1 MYKDDNTW
9 LDADRL
15 PTMDELCDFF
25 KTHDFTTLQVYG
37 EGELD
42 HEDNAGIAYVAS
54 VFNEKWDELAREK
67 GLRGHISC
75 YDKNENPLMLLRNGT
90 SQVVSEAVYKL
101 ICENPDGVTQIIE
114 QFSSAFGNTEKADE
128 LLSKSIDTVL
138 DAMQFSEVAGI
149 VQSVPAHEDFSHK
162 QQNFPAADFD
172 RKWNHSRAKVTVESV
187 DEIDEQTAYAED
199 VSEIVFANERFA
211 NFWGSLSE
219 EDQTILMYSMNNM
232 TQAEIAEK
240 MGFKTHSAVGKRLA
254 KLKQKFIEA

>member
-1 MYKDDNTW
+1 MYKDDNT
-9 LDADRL
+9 LIDMDRI
-15 PTMDELCDFF
+15 PNMDELRESF

-42 HEDNAGIAYVAS
+42 HEDNAEIAYVAS
-54 VFNEKWDELAREK
+54 IFNEKWDELAREK

-101 ICENPDGVTQIIE
+101 ICENPDGVAQIIE

-128 LLSKSIDTVL
+128 LLTKSIDTVL
-138 DAMQFSEVAGI
+138 DTMQFSELTGI

-219 EDQTILMYSMNNM
+219 EDQTILMYSMNGM

-240 MGFKTHSAVGKRLA
+240 MGFKTHSAVGKRLS

>member
-1 MYKDDNTW
+1 MYKDDNT
-9 LDADRL
+9 LIDMDRI
-15 PTMDELCDFF
+15 PNMDELRESF
-25 KTHDFTTLQVYG
+25 KAHDFTTLQIYG

-42 HEDNAGIAYVAS
+42 HEDNAEIAYIAS
-54 VFNEKWDELAREK
+54 TFNEKWDELAREK

-90 SQVVSEAVYKL
+90 SQIVSEAVYKL

-128 LLSKSIDTVL
+128 LLEKSIDTVME
-138 DAMQFSEVAGI
+138 AMQFGEIASI
-149 VQSVPAHEDFSHK
+149 VQSEPAHEDFSHK

-172 RKWNHSRAKVTVESV
+172 RKWNHSRAKVVVESV
-187 DEIDEQTAYAED
+187 EEIDEQTAYAED
-199 VSEIVFANERFA
+199 VSEIVFANERFTK
-211 NFWGSLSE
+211 FWGDLSE
-219 EDQTILMYSMNNM
+219 DDKTILMYAMNGM

-254 KLKQKFIEA
+254 KLKQKFIAA

>member
-1 MYKDDNTW
+1 MYKDDNT
-9 LDADRL
+9 LIDMDRI
-15 PTMDELCDFF
+15 PNMDELRESF

-42 HEDNAGIAYVAS
+42 HEDNAEIAYVAS
-54 VFNEKWDELAREK
+54 IFNEKWDELAREK

-128 LLSKSIDTVL
+128 LLSKSIDTVME
-138 DAMQFSEVAGI
+138 AMRFGELASI
-149 VQSVPAHEDFSHK
+149 VQSEPAHEDFSHK
-162 QQNFPAADFD
+162 QQNFPAADFE
-172 RKWNHSRAKVTVESV
+172 RKWNHSRAKVVVESV
-187 DEIDEQTAYAED
+187 EEIDEQTAYAED

-211 NFWGSLSE
+211 SFWGSLSE
-219 EDQTILMYSMNNM
+219 EDQTILMYAMNGM

>member
-1 MYKDDNTW
+1 MYKDDMTLINMS
-9 LDADRL
+9 RI
-15 PTMDELCDFF
+15 PTMDELREFF
-25 KTHDFTTLQVYG
+25 KTHDFSTLQVYG

-42 HEDNAGIAYVAS
+42 HEDNAEIAYVAS
-54 VFNEKWDELAREK
+54 LFNEKWDELAKEK

-90 SQVVSEAVYKL
+90 SKVVSEAVYKL
-101 ICENPDGVTQIIE
+101 IDENPDCAAQIIE

-128 LLSKSIDTVL
+128 LLTKSIDTVL
-138 DAMQFSEVAGI
+138 DTMQFSELASI

-172 RKWNHSRAKVTVESV
+172 RKWNHSRAKVVVESV

-199 VSEIVFANERFA
+199 VSEIVFANERFT

-219 EDQTILMYSMNNM
+219 DDKTILMYAMNGM
-232 TQAEIAEK
+232 TQAEIAKK

>member
-1 MYKDDNTW
+1 MYKDDNT
-9 LDADRL
+9 LIDMDRI
-15 PTMDELCDFF
+15 PNMEELRESF

-42 HEDNAGIAYVAS
+42 HEDNAGIAYIAS
-54 VFNEKWDELAREK
+54 TFNEKWDELAREK

-101 ICENPDGVTQIIE
+101 ICENPDGVAQIIE

-128 LLSKSIDTVL
+128 LLTKSINTAL
-138 DAMQFSEVAGI
+138 ETMQFSELASI

-187 DEIDEQTAYAED
+187 EEIDEQTAYAED

-211 NFWGSLSE
+211 NFWGSLS
-219 EDQTILMYSMNNM
+219 DDDKTILMYAMNGM

-254 KLKQKFIEA
+254 KLKQKFIKA

>member
-1 MYKDDNTW
+1 MYRDDMALVNMNGV
-9 LDADRL
+9 
-15 PTMDELCDFF
+15 PTMDELREFF
-25 KTHDFTTLQVYG
+25 KAHDFSTLQVYG

-42 HEDNAGIAYVAS
+42 HEDNAEIAYIAS
-54 VFNEKWDELAREK
+54 TFNEKWDELAREK

-90 SQVVSEAVYKL
+90 SQIVSEAVYKL

-128 LLSKSIDTVL
+128 LLSKSMDTVM
-138 DAMQFSEVAGI
+138 DVMKFGEVASI
-149 VQSVPAHEDFSHK
+149 VQSEPAHEDFSHK

-211 NFWGSLSE
+211 NFWGSLS
-219 EDQTILMYSMNNM
+219 DDDKTILMYAMNGM

-254 KLKQKFIEA
+254 KLKQKFIKA

>member
-1 MYKDDNTW
+1 MYKDDNT
-9 LDADRL
+9 LIDMDRI
-15 PTMDELCDFF
+15 PNMDELRESF
-25 KTHDFTTLQVYG
+25 KAHDFTTLQVYG

-42 HEDNAGIAYVAS
+42 HEDNAEIAYVAS

-75 YDKNENPLMLLRNGT
+75 YDKNENPFMLLRNGT

-101 ICENPDGVTQIIE
+101 ICENPDGVAQIIE
-114 QFSSAFGNTEKADE
+114 QFSSTFGNTEKADE
-128 LLSKSIDTVL
+128 LLTKSIDTAL
-138 DAMQFSEVAGI
+138 DAMQFSELAGI
-149 VQSVPAHEDFSHK
+149 VQRVPAHEDFSHK

-211 NFWGSLSE
+211 SFWGSLSE
-219 EDQTILMYSMNNM
+219 DDQTILMYAMNGM

>member
-1 MYKDDNTW
+1 MYKDDMALINMNGV
-9 LDADRL
+9 
-15 PTMDELCDFF
+15 PTMDELREFF
-25 KTHDFTTLQVYG
+25 KSHDFSTLQVYG

-42 HEDNAGIAYVAS
+42 HEDNAEIAYIAS
-54 VFNEKWDELAREK
+54 TFNEKWDELAREE

-101 ICENPDGVTQIIE
+101 IDENPDCAAQIIE
-114 QFSSAFGNTEKADE
+114 QFSSAFGNTEKPDE
-128 LLSKSIDTVL
+128 LLTKSIDTVL
-138 DAMQFSEVAGI
+138 DAMQFSELAGI

-232 TQAEIAEK
+232 TQVEIAEK

>member
-1 MYKDDNTW
+1 MYRDDNTW
-9 LDADRL
+9 FDADRL
-15 PTMDELCDFF
+15 PTMGELCEFF

-42 HEDNAGIAYVAS
+42 HEDNAEIAYVAS
-54 VFNEKWDELAREK
+54 VFNEKWDELAKEK

-90 SQVVSEAVYKL
+90 SKVVSEAVYKL
-101 ICENPDGVTQIIE
+101 IDENPDCAAQIIE

-128 LLSKSIDTVL
+128 LLSKSIDTIL
-138 DAMQFSEVAGI
+138 DTMQFSELAGI
-149 VQSVPAHEDFSHK
+149 VQNVPTHEDFSHK

-211 NFWGSLSE
+211 NFWGDLSE
-219 EDQTILMYSMNNM
+219 DDKTILMYAMNGM

-254 KLKQKFIEA
+254 KLKKKFIEA

>member
-15 PTMDELCDFF
+15 PTMEELSEFF
-25 KTHDFTTLQVYG
+25 KTHDFTTLQVYS

-42 HEDNAGIAYVAS
+42 HEDNAGIAYIAS
-54 VFNEKWDELAREK
+54 TFNEKWDELAREK

-114 QFSSAFGNTEKADE
+114 QFSSAFDNTEKADE
-128 LLSKSIDTVL
+128 LLTKSIDTVL
-138 DAMQFSEVAGI
+138 DTMQFSELASI

-172 RKWNHSRAKVTVESV
+172 RKWNHSRAKITVESV

-199 VSEIVFANERFA
+199 VSEIVFANERFE

-219 EDQTILMYSMNNM
+219 DDKTILMYAMNDM

>member
-1 MYKDDNTW
+1 MYKDDMVLIDTNGI
-9 LDADRL
+9 
-15 PTMDELCDFF
+15 PTMDELCEFF
-25 KTHDFTTLQVYG
+25 KAHDFSTLQVYD
-37 EGELD
+37 ESELD
-42 HEDNAGIAYVAS
+42 HEDNAEIAYVAS
-54 VFNEKWDELAREK
+54 IFNEKWDELAREK

-101 ICENPDGVTQIIE
+101 ICENPDGAAQIIE

-128 LLSKSIDTVL
+128 LLTKSIDTIL
-138 DAMQFSEVAGI
+138 DTMQFGELASI
-149 VQSVPAHEDFSHK
+149 VQSVPAHEDFSQK

-187 DEIDEQTAYAED
+187 DEIDEQIAYAED
-199 VSEIVFANERFA
+199 VSEIVFANERFT

-219 EDQTILMYSMNNM
+219 DDKTILMYAMNNM

-240 MGFKTHSAVGKRLA
+240 MGYKTHSAVGKRLA

>member
-15 PTMDELCDFF
+15 PTMGELCEFF

-37 EGELD
+37 EGEL
-42 HEDNAGIAYVAS
+42 
-54 VFNEKWDELAREK
+54 
-67 GLRGHISC
+67 
-75 YDKNENPLMLLRNGT
+75 
-90 SQVVSEAVYKL
+90 
-101 ICENPDGVTQIIE
+101 
-114 QFSSAFGNTEKADE
+114 
-128 LLSKSIDTVL
+128 
-138 DAMQFSEVAGI
+138 AGI

-172 RKWNHSRAKVTVESV
+172 RKWNHSRAKVAVELV
-187 DEIDEQTAYAED
+187 DEIDEQTAYAEE

-211 NFWGSLSE
+211 SFWRSLSE
-219 EDQTILMYSMNNM
+219 DDQTILMYTMNGM

>member
-1 MYKDDNTW
+1 MYKDDNT
-9 LDADRL
+9 LIDMDRI
-15 PTMDELCDFF
+15 PNMDELRESF
-25 KTHDFTTLQVYG
+25 KAHDFTTLQVYG

-42 HEDNAGIAYVAS
+42 HEDNAEIAYVAS
-54 VFNEKWDELAREK
+54 IFNEKWDELAREK

-101 ICENPDGVTQIIE
+101 ICENPDGVAQIIE

-128 LLSKSIDTVL
+128 LLTKSIDTVL
-138 DAMQFSEVAGI
+138 DAMQFSELSGI

-187 DEIDEQTAYAED
+187 EEIDEQTAYAED

-211 NFWGSLSE
+211 NFWGSLS
-219 EDQTILMYSMNNM
+219 DDDKTILMYAMNGM

-240 MGFKTHSAVGKRLA
+240 MGFKTHSAVGKRLT
-254 KLKQKFIEA
+254 KLKKKFIEA

>member
-1 MYKDDNTW
+1 MYKDDNT
-9 LDADRL
+9 LIDMDRI
-15 PTMDELCDFF
+15 PNMDELRESF

-42 HEDNAGIAYVAS
+42 HEDNAEIAYVAS
-54 VFNEKWDELAREK
+54 IFNEKWDELAREK

-101 ICENPDGVTQIIE
+101 ICENPDGVAQIIE

-128 LLSKSIDTVL
+128 LLTKSIDSVL
-138 DAMQFSEVAGI
+138 DTMQVSELTGI

-219 EDQTILMYSMNNM
+219 EDQTILMYSMNGM

-240 MGFKTHSAVGKRLA
+240 MGFKTHSAVGKRLS

>member
-1 MYKDDNTW
+1 MYKDDNT
-9 LDADRL
+9 LIDMDRI
-15 PTMDELCDFF
+15 PNMEELRESF

-42 HEDNAGIAYVAS
+42 HEDNAEIAYVAS

-128 LLSKSIDTVL
+128 LLTKSINTAL
-138 DAMQFSEVAGI
+138 ETMQFSELASI

-187 DEIDEQTAYAED
+187 EEIDEQTAYAED

-219 EDQTILMYSMNNM
+219 EDQTILMYSMNGM

-254 KLKQKFIEA
+254 KLKKKFIEA

>member
-1 MYKDDNTW
+1 MYKDDNT
-9 LDADRL
+9 LIDMDRI
-15 PTMDELCDFF
+15 PNMDELRESF

-42 HEDNAGIAYVAS
+42 HEDNAEIAYVAS

-114 QFSSAFGNTEKADE
+114 QFSSTFGNTEKADE
-128 LLSKSIDTVL
+128 LLTKSMDTAL
-138 DAMQFSEVAGI
+138 DAMQFSELAGI

-187 DEIDEQTAYAED
+187 EEIDEQTAYAED

-211 NFWGSLSE
+211 NFWGGLSE
-219 EDQTILMYSMNNM
+219 DDKTILMYAMNGM

>member
-1 MYKDDNTW
+1 MYREDNTW

-15 PTMDELCDFF
+15 PTMEELCEFF

-42 HEDNAGIAYVAS
+42 HEDNAEIAYVTS
-54 VFNEKWDELAREK
+54 IFNEKWDELAREK

-101 ICENPDGVTQIIE
+101 IDENPDCAAQIIE
-114 QFSSAFGNTEKADE
+114 QFSSAFGNTEKADK
-128 LLSKSIDTVL
+128 LLTKSIDTAL
-138 DAMQFSEVAGI
+138 DTMQFSELASI

-187 DEIDEQTAYAED
+187 EEIDEQTAYAED
-199 VSEIVFANERFA
+199 VSEIVFANERFT
-211 NFWGSLSE
+211 NFWGDLSE
-219 EDQTILMYSMNNM
+219 DDKTILMYAMNGM

-254 KLKQKFIEA
+254 KLKQKFIEE